1 MTKSENRIDNHY
13 IYNDSKFERRYRP
26 TSEVCCR
33 ASSRELVCSRILF
46 LRASKRRLSPSI
58 TSSSC
63 SRSSSPTSFTS
74 ALPVLLRRSISG
86 RWSVMFCLCS
96 CRQNHSV
103 QLLICGD
110 LNWRGRL
117 NTFKSNLMFSAGV
130 IATTVVEIYHGKV

>member
-1 MTKSENRIDNHY
+1 MDKEINKTSNDKIRKSRRQPLQLRH
-13 IYNDSKFERRYRP
+13 NDSEFERSYRP

-58 TSSSC
+58 TSSRR

-103 QLLICGD
+103 QP
-110 LNWRGRL
+110 
-117 NTFKSNLMFSAGV
+117 V
-130 IATTVVEIYHGKV
+130 IIIQ